1 MATKLLIV
9 ESPGKIKKIKS
20 FLTSDFIVS
29 ASIGHIRDL
38 DKKSLSIDVEN
49 KFKPTYVTLSDK
61 KKVVSELKK
70 MAADKT
76 VYLASDMDLEGEFI
90 SESIRDIL
98 KLKNYHRITFTE
110 ITSEAVN
117 KAILKPRQ
125 INNYMIQAQQTR
137 RILDRLVGF
146 KISPFLNQVY
156 THTSYLSAGRVQSV
170 VVRLISEH
178 EKIIKEFLQK
188 DYDEKYECTC
198 VFNNILNCKLLTTN
212 TISSDIKTY
221 EESMELIKKLIKCSW
236 ELDKVENKQSFSY
249 PTAPF
254 TTSTLQQ
261 QASTKLGFNVKQTM
275 QVAQKLYETG
285 YITYMRTD
293 CPTMSEEAHKDI
305 YKHIEDNY
313 GTNYYQYKQYT
324 SKTKNA
330 QEAHEAIRPT
340 KIYITEEND
349 FDDNARTLYDL
360 IWKKT
365 VSSQMSKAI
374 FDVKNVY
381 ICDINKEYQMQGAIR
396 KLVFDGYL
404 KVYNDSDNGDNGDN
418 GEDLNVNFDENNLE
432 LNTLRIRQ
440 IIKEPPTRYNEASLV
455 KKLEELGVGRP
466 STYASIIS
474 KIQEHGYVKVDNT
487 KGLEKEMKEIIY
499 DKKTLKIK
507 EKVNKIN
514 LGKENKKFVP
524 TDLGTKITDFL
535 NVQFPQIMDYNFT
548 SKLED
553 DLDLIT
559 DGKKNHYTVL
569 QEFYDILMNQI
580 KLYSDAHHIS
590 SNQIKKNN
598 ASFDIGVH
606 TNGSQI
612 VFITT
617 KYGPAIKFLKDDKDA
632 FISVADKPTLNEAIK
647 LIDNYQT
654 NVIKKIDKY
663 EIRTGKYG
671 PYILYNKKFYSIKDK
686 DPSDIT
692 KEDCDKIVK
701 IKK

>member
-1 MATKLLIV
+1 MTTKLLIV

-20 FLTSDFIVS
+20 FLPSDFAVS
-29 ASIGHIRDL
+29 ASVGHIRDL
-38 DKKSLSIDVEN
+38 DKKSLSIDVEK
-49 KFKPTYVTLSDK
+49 KFKPTYAILSDK

-70 MAADKT
+70 IATDKI

-90 SESIRDIL
+90 SESIRDVL
-98 KLKNYHRITFTE
+98 KLKTYHRITFTE
-110 ITSEAVN
+110 ITKEAIN
-117 KAILKPRQ
+117 KAIQKPRQ

-156 THTSYLSAGRVQSV
+156 THSSYLSAGRVQSV
-170 VVRLISEH
+170 VVKLIVEH
-178 EKIIKEFLQK
+178 ENKIKEFLEK
-188 DYDEKYECTC
+188 DYDEKYECTGI
-198 VFNNILNCKLLTTN
+198 FNNILNCKLLN
-212 TISSDIKTY
+212 SDIKTY
-221 EESMELIKKLIKCSW
+221 DESMNLIKKLIKCSW

-275 QVAQKLYETG
+275 QIAQKLYESG

-293 CPTMSEEAHKDI
+293 CPTLSEEAHKDI
-305 YKHIEDNY
+305 YKHIEDNF
-313 GTNYYQYKQYT
+313 GANYYQYKQYT

-340 KIYITEEND
+340 KIYVTEVKD
-349 FDDNARTLYDL
+349 FDDNTRKLYDL

-374 FDVKNVY
+374 FDVKNIY
-381 ICDINKEYQMQGAIR
+381 IRDTNKEYNMLGSIR

-404 KVYNDSDNGDNGDN
+404 KVYNDNDNDE
-418 GEDLNVNFDENNLE
+418 EDLNVNFDENNLE

-440 IIKEPPTRYNEASLV
+440 IIKEPPSRYNEASLV

-474 KIQEHGYVKVDNT
+474 KIQDHGYVKVDNT

-499 DKKTLKIK
+499 DKKTQKIK
-507 EKVNKIN
+507 EKVNKIH
-514 LGKENKKFVP
+514 LGKENRKFVP
-524 TDLGTKITDFL
+524 TELGTKITGFL
-535 NVQFPQIMDYNFT
+535 NAQFPQIMDYNFT

-559 DGKKNHYTVL
+559 DGKKDHYTVL
-569 QEFYDILMNQI
+569 QGFYDILMNQI
-580 KLYSDAHHIS
+580 KLYSDTHHIS
-590 SNQIKKNN
+590 SNKLKKQNTT
-598 ASFDIGVH
+598 FDIGSH
-606 TNGSQI
+606 PNGCEI
-612 VFITT
+612 VFLTT
-617 KYGPAIKFLKDDKDA
+617 KYGPAIKFVKDDKDT

-686 DPSDIT
+686 EPNDIT
-692 KEDCDKIVK
+692 KEECDKIVK